1 MPDHSFICVC
11 HMRLFMIQEYQ
22 NACKNDVCLQ
32 RTVPRPTS
40 VTTAAWSGPSV
51 RVCVPGD
58 SLDTA
63 VMKFSIPQEVRHR
76 YSKIKWCRCLD

>member
-1 MPDHSFICVC
+1 MHVRMMFVYSA
-11 HMRLFMIQEYQ
+11 LF
-22 NACKNDVCLQ
+22 
-32 RTVPRPTS
+32 PRPTS
-40 VTTAAWSGPSV
+40 VTTAEWSGPSV

-76 YSKIKWCRCLD
+76 YSKPNGVGV